1 MSTITAAIAKAA
13 AALLTDSKARK
24 AIGWIVVAIFSP
36 LILLIAFLCSLGS
49 GGAQSN
55 NVMVRACFYPTAL
68 SEDVP
73 AEYRTHVEDMRIALS
88 LLDSAVTGVN
98 SQMESGNSLDP
109 IRVKAVF
116 YALCFGEDLPSARAT
131 DDFVGCFYTRS
142 AKENDTALVPLPL
155 ESAYANLTAVIGRA
169 VTATDRSNI
178 DHIYA
183 VIAGTAGNGNYD

>member
-13 AALLTDSKARK
+13 AALLADSKTRK

-55 NVMVRACFYPTAL
+55 NVMVRACFYPTEL
-68 SEDVP
+68 PENVP
-73 AEYRTHVEDMRIALS
+73 AEYRAYVEDMRIALS
-88 LLDSAVTGVN
+88 LLDSAVADVN
-98 SQMESGNSLDP
+98 SQMEGSNSLDP

-116 YALCFGEDLPSARAT
+116 YALSFGEDMPSARAT

-142 AKENDTALVPLPL
+142 AEENDTAMIPLSL
-155 ESAYANLTAVIGRA
+155 ESAYTNLAAVIGRA
-169 VTATDRSNI
+169 VTAADRTNI

-183 VIAGTAGNGNYD
+183 VIVGTAGVGNYD